1 MGEPGGAGAKGRE
14 AGETGKSRQRVVA
27 WAGRGTR
34 QGADSRDPGGWSW
47 HPERRARG
55 RGGRH
60 ASGGARPGA
69 GAAWAMRPQVWG
81 PGAASA
87 PERRRGRSG
96 APGAHGRVWVLRRG
110 GVGEPWPQARPEVS
124 APMSRKPGPWQA
136 DGPSLVL
143 RFPHEGPTGRLR
155 GRSWASVAEVKC
167 ARGTAVAFATLHGP
181 SLWEKKATEPS
192 EEDRAGPRAPGTRPS
207 LSCAVPGAEKGGQF
221 PVARRGRRPSLRF
234 SVGFPRA
241 GRGRGSW
248 FPLPALPPLPASL
261 V

>member
-1 MGEPGGAGAKGRE
+1 MGGPGGAGAKGRE

-34 QGADSRDPGGWSW
+34 QGADPRDPGGWSW

-55 RGGRH
+55 QGGRH

-143 RFPHEGPTGRLR
+143 RFPVRVPRGDSGAAPGPPWRWSSVHVAPR
-155 GRSWASVAEVKC
+155 WPSRRS
-167 ARGTAVAFATLHGP
+167 T
-181 SLWEKKATEPS
+181 
-192 EEDRAGPRAPGTRPS
+192 DRACGRRRRRSRARKTEQDHVHPGPALRSAALSLGPRKVGSFLSPG
-207 LSCAVPGAEKGGQF
+207 EGG
-221 PVARRGRRPSLRF
+221 GR
-234 SVGFPRA
+234 V
-241 GRGRGSW
+241 
-248 FPLPALPPLPASL
+248 
-261 V
+261 